1 MEKSNLTEKNV
12 TSVYNDTTKPKKPK
26 RRDKSDLGPDFVAPD
41 GGWGW
46 VVCLAAGLN
55 NFFLF
60 PALQQY
66 GLIYR
71 VRMHSLG
78 FDAKQTTTIVNVVM
92 AISSLVGIV
101 NGAMFRRFTFRQV
114 ALTGTILAF
123 SGIFLSAFCT
133 NFWQYIVCLSSIYGI
148 GLGLSMAATSLAVNT
163 YFKQRRR
170 RATGFSWTITG
181 LGPIFFPQVSTFL
194 LSYYGA
200 QGSILIYSG
209 IAMNAVLCA
218 LTLQPVLW
226 HVRKPEKPVV
236 LVVEGNPLPAT
247 EATDMLE
254 ANGNLIVPP
263 NDPWSDYECKYCQ
276 YQKRGKRGIFSSQYL
291 FNVDDPERPG
301 YEITEPG
308 TPMLARANDG
318 WFGSKH
324 SLASEHGGGPRYRS
338 RQALMRQVSSRS
350 RDNID
355 KLVDGGRDRDRD
367 RDQEQDQASSPLYKP
382 NYFNR
387 EREDMERYAS
397 KVSVYSRPGQE
408 ELLRCTCAEDKIL
421 LEKAAEAL
429 KAEEL
434 NRKAIEEEDEDVKR
448 QMTFCQKVSKFFD
461 LDLLRDFTFVNLAVG
476 MSIMMFGEMNFSVL
490 TPFILN
496 SFGYTD
502 KQISLVMSLLACMD
516 ISVRFLAPLALEKVK
531 LDNRVLFAFGILC
544 IALGRVVVAFTSS
557 YHVMIGVF
565 LLIGFGKGFR
575 TIFSP
580 LIIPSYV
587 PLNRLPAASGLQLI
601 FNTIFSFAMGPIL
614 GILTAAFGY
623 AATIHTINA
632 LTGLAL
638 LLWLTE
644 SIVRRI
650 LGRPSKGLGN

>member
-1 MEKSNLTEKNV
+1 MDKSSLTEKNR
-12 TSVYNDTTKPKKPK
+12 TNVYNDTTKPKKPK

-92 AISSLVGIV
+92 AISSLVGIF

-114 ALTGTILAF
+114 ALTGTTLAF
-123 SGIFLSAFCT
+123 MGIFMSAFCT
-133 NFWQYIVCLSSIYGI
+133 TFWEYIFCLSAVYGI
-148 GLGLSMAATSLAVNT
+148 GLGLAMAATSLAVNT
-163 YFKQRRR
+163 YFKQKRR

-181 LGPIFFPQVSTFL
+181 LGPILFPQVSTFL
-194 LSYYGA
+194 LDFYGA
-200 QGSILIYSG
+200 QGSILIYAG
-209 IAMNAVLCA
+209 IAMNAILCA
-218 LTLQPVLW
+218 STLQPVLW
-226 HVRKPEKPVV
+226 HVKKPEKPVPAAI
-236 LVVEGNPLPAT
+236 EGASEKEKLQA
-247 EATDMLE
+247 ELLE
-254 ANGNLIVPP
+254 ANGNLLSPN
-263 NDPWSDYECKYCQ
+263 NDPWKDYECKYCQ

-318 WFGSKH
+318 WFGSKI
-324 SLASEHGGGPRYRS
+324 SLASESAGGARYRT

-350 RDNID
+350 REN
-355 KLVDGGRDRDRD
+355 LDRCELNKD
-367 RDQEQDQASSPLYKP
+367 DQGPETPSAAPLYKP

-387 EREDMERYAS
+387 EREDMDRYAS
-397 KVSVYSRPGQE
+397 KTSVYSRPGQE
-408 ELLRCTCAEDKIL
+408 EPIRCTCAEDKVL
-421 LEKAAEAL
+421 LQKTAESLMVNKLNQIADEI
-429 KAEEL
+429 AEEEA
-434 NRKAIEEEDEDVKR
+434 KKH
-448 QMTFCQKVSKFFD
+448 MTFYQKVHKFFD
-461 LDLLRDFTFVNLAVG
+461 LDLMRDFTFVNLAVG

-496 SFGYTD
+496 SFGYDD
-502 KQISLVMSLLACMD
+502 KQISLVMSLLAIMD

-544 IALGRVVVAFTSS
+544 IAVGRVVVAFTSS
-557 YHVMIGVF
+557 YEVMIGVF

-587 PLNRLPAASGLQLI
+587 PLNRLPAASGLQLM
-601 FNTIFSFAMGPIL
+601 FNTNFSFAMGPIL
-614 GILTAAFGY
+614 GAVTEAFGY
-623 AATIHTINA
+623 KATIHTINA

-638 LLWLTE
+638 LLWLSE
-644 SIVRRI
+644 SVVRRI
-650 LGRPSKGLGN
+650 LGKPSKGLGQ